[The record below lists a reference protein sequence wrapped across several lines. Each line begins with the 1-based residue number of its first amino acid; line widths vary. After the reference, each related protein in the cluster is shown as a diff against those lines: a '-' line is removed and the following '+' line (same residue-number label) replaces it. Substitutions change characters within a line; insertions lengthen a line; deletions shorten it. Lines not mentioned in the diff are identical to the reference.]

1 MAFQWISIT
10 GENSLAGPLLE
21 SLLSAF
27 MQAADIADAHADYW
41 IKIPAK

>member
-10 GENSLAGPLLE
+10 GENSLAGAAAGV
-21 SLLSAF
+21 SALACT
-27 MQAADIADAHADYW
+27 QAADIADAHADYW